1 MSSHQSDPNQSP
13 ASSSEKSVL
22 SFDGVPIHYQVQGS
36 GTPTLFF
43 VHGWS
48 CHPSYWKAQVKH
60 FAPHYK
66 VVTIDLAGHGGSG
79 LNRRDWT
86 IPAFGQDV
94 VAVAD
99 HLDLDEVVLVG
110 HSMGGLVVLEAAG
123 RMPERVLAL
132 VGVDTLFDWWARL
145 TPEEREQRLA
155 PFRRDFVATT
165 QKWVRQTL
173 CASTSDANLV
183 EKFVAELSAGSSEV
197 GIAAMEGIYEWGRV
211 DFPQA
216 LERLRKPVFMIQAE
230 HNAPFLQVVESFAA
244 SFESFEVSLV
254 PKVGHFVMMEAPET
268 FNRLLAQAIDKISQ
282 GLSGN

>member
-1 MSSHQSDPNQSP
+1 MRANSVT
-13 ASSSEKSVL
+13 SSEKTVL
-22 SFDGVPIHYQVQGS
+22 SLDGVPIHYQVQGS

-66 VVTIDLAGHGGSG
+66 VVTIDLAGHGASG

-94 VAVAD
+94 VAVVD
-99 HLDLDEVVLVG
+99 HLDLNEVVLVG
-110 HSMGGLVVLEAAG
+110 HSMGGLVVLEAVQ

-132 VGVDTLFDWWARL
+132 VGVDTFFDWWAQL
-145 TPEEREQRLA
+145 TPEESEQRLA
-155 PFRRDFVATT
+155 PFRRDFVETT
-165 QKWVRQTL
+165 RKWVRQTL
-173 CASTSDANLV
+173 CGSTSDANLV
-183 EKFVAELSAGSSEV
+183 EKFVTELSAGSSEV
-197 GIAAMEGIYEWGRV
+197 GIAAMEGIYKWGKV

-216 LERLRKPVFMIQAE
+216 LERLRKPVLMIQAE
-230 HNAPFLQVVESFAA
+230 HNASFLQVVESFAS

-254 PKVGHFVMMEAPET
+254 PKVGHFPMMEAPET
-268 FNRLLAQAIDKISQ
+268 LTRLLAQAIDKVSQ
-282 GLSGN
+282 GLTEDNRPGSS

>member
-1 MSSHQSDPNQSP
+1 MR
-13 ASSSEKSVL
+13 ASSVASSEGSVP

-60 FAPHYK
+60 FAPHYQ
-66 VVTIDLAGHGGSG
+66 VVTIALAGHGASG

-94 VAVAD
+94 MAVVD

-110 HSMGGLVVLEAAG
+110 HSMGGLVVLVAVQ

-132 VGVDTLFDWWARL
+132 VGVDTFFDWWAQL
-145 TPEEREQRLA
+145 TPEESEQRLA
-155 PFRRDFVATT
+155 PFRRDFVETT
-165 QKWVRQTL
+165 RKWVRHTL
-173 CASTSDANLV
+173 CGSTSDANLV
-183 EKFVAELSAGSSEV
+183 EKFVAELSAGPSEV
-197 GIAAMEGIYEWGRV
+197 GIAAMEGIYKWGKV

-230 HNAPFLQVVESFAA
+230 HNAPFLQVVESFAS

-254 PKVGHFVMMEAPET
+254 PKVGHFPMMEAPET
-268 FNRLLAQAIDKISQ
+268 LTRLLAQAIDKVSQ
-282 GLSGN
+282 GLTEDNRPGSS